1 MPSVICASALLVGV
15 GASGLPALVFTART
29 YVVQGMNVKQIDR
42 ITNYVGGAPVPRN
55 NAVKRRV
62 PNYGGLT
69 WNDGETAHAC
79 HPACRRARLSRR
91 VHLSALAA
99 IQRAGA
105 RLSALGVLPEHH
117 ARLSG
122 GPPDVSNSGSHLHGR
137 IAGASRQ
144 RRQRRLR
151 GGLLST
157 LWDGCPTAGRP
168 TAERRE
174 YGLL

>member
-29 YVVQGMNVKQIDR
+29 YVVQGMNVKQIER
-42 ITNYVGGAPVPRN
+42 ITNNDGGAPVPRN

-62 PNYGGLT
+62 TTYGGLT

-99 IQRAGA
+99 IQRA
-105 RLSALGVLPEHH
+105 H

-122 GPPDVSNSGSHLHGR
+122 GPPELSNSGSHLHGR

-157 LWDGCPTAGRP
+157 LRDGRP
-168 TAERRE
+168 TA
-174 YGLL
+174 G